1 MYLLDNGTQF
11 KQVKMHPNSQ
21 QRKTPTKQK
30 DKLLRG
36 ENIVDDVID
45 KGLISNIYK
54 RLIQFNIKE
63 NK

>member
-1 MYLLDNGTQF
+1 MIHSIVKDLLRKKMYLLDNGIQF

-36 ENIVDDVID
+36 ENTC
-45 KGLISNIYK
+45 G
-54 RLIQFNIKE
+54 
-63 NK
+63 